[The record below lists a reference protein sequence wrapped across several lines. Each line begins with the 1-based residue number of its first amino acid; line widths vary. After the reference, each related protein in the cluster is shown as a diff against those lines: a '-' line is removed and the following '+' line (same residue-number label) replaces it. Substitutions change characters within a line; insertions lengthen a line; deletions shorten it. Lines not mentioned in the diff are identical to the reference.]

1 MELSLFGYIED
12 LQELAII
19 ERPVRR
25 SLKTPEEI
33 ERLTV
38 DEELNDIERAVYLLS
53 SGQDIQGTSVVANL
67 PVLIRQN
74 PSETLR
80 RVVPKIREVLHVAG
94 IEMQLTAAY
103 SFLTI
108 LQEESVPVHS
118 YCLSFLQI
126 ILQNLEHRDIG
137 VSNAWLDTLL
147 AVIDVLPKE
156 TIRHEIL
163 NPLVS
168 KAQLSQTLQ
177 SRLTS
182 CRILGKLA
190 SKFEAHI
197 VKRDILPLVESLCQ
211 DVEYEVRSCMCR
223 QLELIAQG
231 IGTELTKAAILPELI
246 ELARDE
252 GSSVRLA
259 AFETLVNLLSMFD
272 HDDRSQ
278 IVLPLVKSFCEK
290 SFKADESVL
299 TSLSLHLGKLCHGL
313 QGLFT
318 QEQHMWFLEFYKKLC
333 RIGLHQENGHN
344 DNQIENM
351 ELEKKYSTV
360 RKNCAYNFPAMVVF
374 VGAKNF
380 HIDLYATFFCLC
392 HDPDVPVRYTIAL
405 GFCEVCKL
413 LGSNVYLIH
422 KELVALLQDD
432 SLEVV
437 DALLDHLTETLELMT
452 SGGDNSGLDNKL
464 MIVPDLVPALTSA
477 EQRVANSLK
486 WRSHEKLLQKFSCLP
501 HIISSDQIYYRF
513 LHRMFTIILT
523 NNVLPVQKAAS
534 RTLCIFLRYNR
545 KQEQRHEIIQKLVE
559 QLGQGKSY
567 WNRQRFLDTCEYI
580 MEFFSKS
587 FFCKYFYLSVLE
599 LTGDPV
605 ANVRMKVCNMLPK
618 LKSTLKLPA
627 DKHLL
632 QQLELCVRKLLC
644 QEKDKDVL
652 AVVKRTVLE
661 LDRMEI
667 SMDAY
672 QKRFFEKDLLDQEKE
687 REEHLLLEM
696 EQIEKEKQQSEARS
710 SNEKSYERKRR
721 DSKTGSAL
729 PKSLPTVIS
738 GSSSGTQTVSRE
750 SKKSKLIRSQSF
762 SSQAIHP
769 KHGSLEKGTNK
780 SNSVIGVGKNV
791 LLPFVEDSLKIR
803 TGSASASMS
812 FSSATT
818 MSSRGPGNTGDQK
831 TNNSKEVQSR
841 KLSLKNRKQKS

>member
-25 SLKTPEEI
+25 SLKVP
-33 ERLTV
+33 
-38 DEELNDIERAVYLLS
+38 

-94 IEMQLTAAY
+94 VEMQLTAAY

-177 SRLTS
+177 SRVTR

-223 QLELIAQG
+223 QLEFIAQG
-231 IGTELTKAAILPELI
+231 IGAELTKAAILPELV

-272 HDDRSQ
+272 HGTFLKMSGMHVHFKREQNSECSSGCYCRRSSKVTPDQ
-278 IVLPLVKSFCEK
+278 CNR
-290 SFKADESVL
+290 ES
-299 TSLSLHLGKLCHGL
+299 
-313 QGLFT
+313 
-318 QEQHMWFLEFYKKLC
+318 
-333 RIGLHQENGHN
+333 IHN
-344 DNQIENM
+344 
-351 ELEKKYSTV
+351 
-360 RKNCAYNFPAMVVF
+360 
-374 VGAKNF
+374 
-380 HIDLYATFFCLC
+380 
-392 HDPDVPVRYTIAL
+392 
-405 GFCEVCKL
+405 
-413 LGSNVYLIH
+413 
-422 KELVALLQDD
+422 
-432 SLEVV
+432 
-437 DALLDHLTETLELMT
+437 
-452 SGGDNSGLDNKL
+452 
-464 MIVPDLVPALTSA
+464 
-477 EQRVANSLK
+477 
-486 WRSHEKLLQKFSCLP
+486 
-501 HIISSDQIYYRF
+501 
-513 LHRMFTIILT
+513 
-523 NNVLPVQKAAS
+523 
-534 RTLCIFLRYNR
+534 
-545 KQEQRHEIIQKLVE
+545 
-559 QLGQGKSY
+559 
-567 WNRQRFLDTCEYI
+567 
-580 MEFFSKS
+580 
-587 FFCKYFYLSVLE
+587 
-599 LTGDPV
+599 
-605 ANVRMKVCNMLPK
+605 
-618 LKSTLKLPA
+618 
-627 DKHLL
+627 
-632 QQLELCVRKLLC
+632 
-644 QEKDKDVL
+644 
-652 AVVKRTVLE
+652 
-661 LDRMEI
+661 
-667 SMDAY
+667 
-672 QKRFFEKDLLDQEKE
+672 
-687 REEHLLLEM
+687 

-710 SNEKSYERKRR
+710 SSEKSYERKRR

-769 KHGSLEKGTNK
+769 KHNSLEKGAK

-791 LLPFVEDSLKIR
+791 LLPFVEDSLKSR
-803 TGSASASMS
+803 TGSASASVS
-812 FSSATT
+812 FSTAA
-818 MSSRGPGNTGDQK
+818 SSRSTANTSDQK
-831 TNNSKEVQSR
+831 TNGSKEAQSR
-841 KLSLKNRKQKS
+841 KLSLKNKKSKS

>member
-94 IEMQLTAAY
+94 VEMQLTAAY

-182 CRILGKLA
+182 CKILGKVA

-278 IVLPLVKSFCEK
+278 IVLPMVKSFCEK

-333 RIGLHQENGHN
+333 RLGLHQENGHN

-380 HIDLYATFFCLC
+380 HIELYATFFCLC

-437 DALLDHLTETLELMT
+437 DALLDHLPETLELMT
-452 SGGDNSGLDNKL
+452 SGGDNSGLENKL

-513 LHRMFTIILT
+513 LHRMFTIILN

-599 LTGDPV
+599 LTSDPV
-605 ANVRMKVCNMLPK
+605 ANVRMKVCYMLPK

-652 AVVKRTVLE
+652 TVVKRTVLE
-661 LDRMEI
+661 LDRMEM
-667 SMDAY
+667 SMDAF

-762 SSQAIHP
+762 SNQAIHP
-769 KHGSLEKGTNK
+769 KHSPLEKGTNK

-791 LLPFVEDSLKIR
+791 LLPFVEDSLKAR
-803 TGSASASMS
+803 TGSASASVS
-812 FSSATT
+812 FSSTT
-818 MSSRGPGNTGDQK
+818 ISSSRGPGNTVDQK
-831 TNNSKEVQSR
+831 TNGSKEMQSR

>member
-25 SLKTPEEI
+25 SLKSPEEI

-38 DEELNDIERAVYLLS
+38 DEDLNDIERAVYLLS

-67 PVLIRQN
+67 PVLIQQN

-94 IEMQLTAAY
+94 LEMQLTAAY

-137 VSNAWLDTLL
+137 VSSAWLDTLL

-177 SRLTS
+177 SRLTR
-182 CRILGKLA
+182 CKILGKLA
-190 SKFEAHI
+190 NKFEAHI

-223 QLELIAQG
+223 QLEFIAQG
-231 IGTELTKAAILPELI
+231 IGAELTKAAILPELI

-252 GSSVRLA
+252 GSTVRLA

-318 QEQHMWFLEFYKKLC
+318 PEQHMWFLDFYKKLC
-333 RIGLHQENGHN
+333 RLGLHQENGHN
-344 DNQIENM
+344 DGPMESM
-351 ELEKKYSTV
+351 ELEKKYSAV

-374 VGAKNF
+374 VAAKNF

-392 HDPDVPVRYTIAL
+392 HDPDVPVRYSIAL

-437 DALLDHLTETLELMT
+437 DALLDHLPETLELMT
-452 SGGDNSGLDNKL
+452 SGGDSGLENKL

-486 WRSHEKLLQKFSCLP
+486 WRSHEKILQKFSCLP

-513 LHRMFTIILT
+513 LHRMFSIILT

-567 WNRQRFLDTCEYI
+567 WNRQRFLDTCEYV

-605 ANVRMKVCNMLPK
+605 ANVRMKVCYMLPK

-632 QQLELCVRKLLC
+632 QQLELCIRKLLC

-661 LDRMEI
+661 LDRMEM
-667 SMDAY
+667 SMDAF

-696 EQIEKEKQQSEARS
+696 EQIEKEKQQSESRS

-769 KHGSLEKGTNK
+769 KHSSLEKGGK

-791 LLPFVEDSLKIR
+791 LLPFVEDSLKAR
-803 TGSASASMS
+803 TGSASASVS
-812 FSSATT
+812 FSTAAAA
-818 MSSRGPGNTGDQK
+818 SSRSPVSTSDQK
-831 TNNSKEVQSR
+831 SNGSKEPQSR
-841 KLSLKNRKQKS
+841 KLSLKNKKPKS

>member
-1 MELSLFGYIED
+1 
-12 LQELAII
+12 
-19 ERPVRR
+19 
-25 SLKTPEEI
+25 
-33 ERLTV
+33 
-38 DEELNDIERAVYLLS
+38 
-53 SGQDIQGTSVVANL
+53 
-67 PVLIRQN
+67 
-74 PSETLR
+74 
-80 RVVPKIREVLHVAG
+80 
-94 IEMQLTAAY
+94 MQLTAAY

-126 ILQNLEHRDIG
+126 ILQNLEHRDTG
-137 VSNAWLDTLL
+137 VTNAWLDTLL

-182 CRILGKLA
+182 CRILGKIT
-190 SKFEAHI
+190 SKFEAHV

-223 QLELIAQG
+223 QLEFIAQG
-231 IGTELTKAAILPELI
+231 IGAELTKSAILPELV

-252 GSSVRLA
+252 GGSVRLA
-259 AFETLVNLLSMFD
+259 AFETLVNLLIMFD
-272 HDDRSQ
+272 HDDRNQ

-318 QEQHMWFLEFYKKLC
+318 QEQQMWFLEFYRKLC
-333 RIGLHQENGHN
+333 RLGLHQENGHN
-344 DNQIENM
+344 DNQIQNI
-351 ELEKKYSTV
+351 ELEKKYSIV

-380 HIDLYATFFCLC
+380 HIELYATFFCLC
-392 HDPDVPVRYTIAL
+392 HDPDMSVRHTLAL

-422 KELVALLQDD
+422 KELVALLQDE
-432 SLEVV
+432 SLEV
-437 DALLDHLTETLELMT
+437 LDGLIEHLPETLELIT

-464 MIVPDLVPALTSA
+464 MIAPDLVPALTSA

-567 WNRQRFLDTCEYI
+567 WNRQRFLDMCEYI

-599 LTGDPV
+599 LTSDPV
-605 ANVRMKVCNMLPK
+605 ANVRMKVCYMLPK

-644 QEKDKDVL
+644 QEKDRDVL

-661 LDRMEI
+661 LDRMEM
-667 SMDAY
+667 SMEAF
-672 QKRFFEKDLLDQEKE
+672 QRRFFEKDLLDQEKE

-696 EQIEKEKQQSEARS
+696 EQIEKEKQQSEART
-710 SNEKSYERKRR
+710 SNEKNYDRKRR

-738 GSSSGTQTVSRE
+738 GSSSVTQTVVSRE

-762 SSQAIHP
+762 SSHVIHP
-769 KHGSLEKGTNK
+769 KHSTLEKTNK

-791 LLPFVEDSLKIR
+791 LLPFVEDSLKVR
-803 TGSASASMS
+803 TSSASVSAA
-812 FSSATT
+812 FSSTATA
-818 MSSRGPGNTGDQK
+818 SSRVAANAVEQK
-831 TNNSKEVQSR
+831 TNGSKEAQTR
-841 KLSLKNRKQKS
+841 KLSL

>member
-25 SLKTPEEI
+25 SLKSPEEI

-94 IEMQLTAAY
+94 VEMQLTAAY

-108 LQEESVPVHS
+108 LQEETVPVHS

-177 SRLTS
+177 SRLTR
-182 CRILGKLA
+182 CKILGKLA
-190 SKFEAHI
+190 NKFEAHI

-223 QLELIAQG
+223 QLEFIAQG
-231 IGTELTKAAILPELI
+231 IGAELTKAAILPELI

-252 GSSVRLA
+252 GSTVRLA

-313 QGLFT
+313 QGGSLYVPRVT
-318 QEQHMWFLEFYKKLC
+318 RWVAVCATAYKVGRCMCHGLQGDVDPPLLSC
-333 RIGLHQENGHN
+333 RGGGGV
-344 DNQIENM
+344 DPP
-351 ELEKKYSTV
+351 T
-360 RKNCAYNFPAMVVF
+360 RCPAMVVF
-374 VGAKNF
+374 VAAKNF

-392 HDPDVPVRYTIAL
+392 HDPDVPVRYSAAL

-437 DALLDHLTETLELMT
+437 DALLDHLPETLELMT
-452 SGGDNSGLDNKL
+452 SGGDSGLENKL

-486 WRSHEKLLQKFSCLP
+486 WRSHEKILQKFSCLP

-513 LHRMFTIILT
+513 LHRMFSIILT

-567 WNRQRFLDTCEYI
+567 WNRQRFLDTCEYV

-605 ANVRMKVCNMLPK
+605 ANVRMKVCYMLPK
-618 LKSTLKLPA
+618 LKSTLRLPA

-632 QQLELCVRKLLC
+632 QQLELCIRKLLC

-661 LDRMEI
+661 LDRMEM
-667 SMDAY
+667 SMDAF

-710 SNEKSYERKRR
+710 SNDKSYERKRR

-762 SSQAIHP
+762 SSQAMHP
-769 KHGSLEKGTNK
+769 KHSSLEKGGK

-791 LLPFVEDSLKIR
+791 LLPFVEDSLKVR
-803 TGSASASMS
+803 TGSASASVS
-812 FSSATT
+812 FSTATAA
-818 MSSRGPGNTGDQK
+818 SSRSPASSSDQK
-831 TNNSKEVQSR
+831 TNGNKEAQSR
-841 KLSLKNRKQKS
+841 KLSLKNKKPKS